1 MQNSRE
7 PDIDEAGPS
16 TSAHN
21 DPSSQRRPLLEAPT
35 AAATNTEDD
44 GQDNWEVEWDVYSS
58 ATSANGSDDSASSLS
73 EAGSELGLF
82 QRDGERLEGRRRVV
96 VAGILMA
103 VTVLSLTAQTECTVY
118 VQRSLGWDKPYMIL
132 YLTHSFYIVLWPG
145 LLAWERF
152 RQRDKPWSRFFED
165 HFFVVRR
172 TAQYVVYRTMDL
184 TVEQT
189 AESPVMYML
198 RTCFVQCCALNF
210 AAVTWFMAANM
221 TTPSDLN
228 AINNT
233 SAIFTYVFSVWLLK
247 EPMRVKKNMAVILA
261 VVGVCIIAYGNPS
274 DTAEDKA
281 DASYP
286 DRTFGNIITGVG
298 AVLYG
303 LYRVLYKLKACLP
316 VEASAEMN
324 IMFSVIVGSSI
335 GFFTATVFWIP
346 LPVLHI
352 FGWETFELPG
362 LAAAFWTFMGM
373 VAGVFLT
380 LSFLSLTALTSP
392 VLSSVAAMLSIFVVA
407 LYDWLFTGHGLT
419 GATLAGGSSIIVAFL
434 LIGWSTYEETYPRD
448 REESLELQRIPSRDE
463 V

>member
-1 MQNSRE
+1 MQNLRKPDMDE
-7 PDIDEAGPS
+7 PDAS
-16 TSAHN
+16 TSASA
-21 DPSSQRRPLLEAPT
+21 DPSTQRQPLLNASSK
-35 AAATNTEDD
+35 AADADD
-44 GQDNWEVEWDVYSS
+44 DAQDNWEVEWDVYSS
-58 ATSANGSDDSASSLS
+58 ATSANGSDASLSSLS
-73 EAGSELGLF
+73 QAGSELGLF
-82 QRDGERLEGRRRVV
+82 QHDGERLQGRRRVV

-118 VQRSLGWDKPYMIL
+118 VQRNLGWDKPYLIL

-145 LLAWERF
+145 LIAYERF
-152 RQRDKPWSRFFED
+152 QQRDKPWSRFFED

-172 TAQYVVYRTMDL
+172 TAQYVINQTMDL

-189 AESPVMYML
+189 AESPLIYML
-198 RTCFVQCCALNF
+198 KTCFIQCCALNF
-210 AAVTWFMAANM
+210 AAITWFMAADM

-247 EPMRVKKNMAVILA
+247 EPMRAKKNIAVVLAVI
-261 VVGVCIIAYGNPS
+261 GVCIIAYGNPDDKS
-274 DTAEDKA
+274 TATDEPA
-281 DASYP
+281 ANYP
-286 DRTFGNIITGVG
+286 ERTFGNIITGVG

-316 VEASAEMN
+316 ADASAEMN
-324 IMFSVIVGSSI
+324 INFSVIVGSSI
-335 GFFTATVFWIP
+335 GFFTITVFWIP
-346 LPVLHI
+346 IPILHI

-362 LAAAFWTFMGM
+362 MAAAFWTGMGM

-407 LYDWLFTGHGLT
+407 LYDWLFMGTGLT
-419 GATLAGGSSIIVAFL
+419 GATFAGGTSIIVAFL
-434 LIGWSTYEETYPRD
+434 LIGWSTYEETYPQD
-448 REESLELQRIPSRDE
+448 REQ
-463 V
+463 